1 VDHHR
6 NEFSEVS
13 VEEYLQAMREDM
25 DGALTALRANLGTVR
40 TGRASPQLV
49 EGVQINVTAY
59 GANMPLKQLA
69 TISAPD
75 ARLLVVSPWD
85 KSVIPDIEKGIASAG
100 LGLNPSNDGQIIRI
114 PIPALTGE
122 RRQELVRL
130 ARRHGEDAKVR
141 VRGVRRE
148 YNEVFRGAES
158 DKDISEDDLNRLLK
172 QVQTATDT
180 TARRAAEI
188 VAAKEQE
195 ILEV

>member
-1 VDHHR
+1 M
-6 NEFSEVS
+6 
-13 VEEYLQAMREDM
+13 EEYLQSMREDM
-25 DGALTALRANLGTVR
+25 DGALGALRSNLGTVR

-85 KSVIPDIEKGIASAG
+85 KSVIPDVEKGIASAG

-130 ARRHGEDAKVR
+130 ARRFGEEGKVR
-141 VRGVRRE
+141 VRAVRRE
-148 YNEVFRGAES
+148 YNDLFRDLES
-158 DKDISEDDLNRLLK
+158 DKEISEDELGRLLK
-172 QVQTATDT
+172 RVQSATDGAVKRVT
-180 TARRAAEI
+180 ET

-195 ILEV
+195 ITEV